1 MVSPR
6 ERTFLERLESRR
18 ATRQPPRTR
27 ARRTS
32 QATDSL
38 PRTPAVEVFRRTHL
52 DALELD
58 PKCLGADLDGPNVE
72 REERIVRVHEMPQAS
87 CLRRD
92 FLEQLQSLRDGFGLT
107 SNDNPVMLPPGRA
120 RLVTSPASRGPATP
134 TKTMGIVV
142 VTFAAVKLACVPP
155 VTMTS
160 TLSRASSA
168 GLPPVATRRPR
179 SSPRGSRARAGLARP
194 GTIAGA

>member
-38 PRTPAVEVFRRTHL
+38 PRHFAVEVFRRTHL

-72 REERIVRVHEMPQAS
+72 REEWIVRVHEMPQAS
-87 CLRRD
+87 RLRRD
-92 FLEQLQSLRDGFGLT
+92 FLEQI
-107 SNDNPVMLPPGRA
+107 GRA
-120 RLVTSPASRGPATP
+120 SCRERVE
-134 TKTMGIVV
+134 
-142 VTFAAVKLACVPP
+142 
-155 VTMTS
+155 
-160 TLSRASSA
+160 
-168 GLPPVATRRPR
+168 
-179 SSPRGSRARAGLARP
+179 
-194 GTIAGA
+194 